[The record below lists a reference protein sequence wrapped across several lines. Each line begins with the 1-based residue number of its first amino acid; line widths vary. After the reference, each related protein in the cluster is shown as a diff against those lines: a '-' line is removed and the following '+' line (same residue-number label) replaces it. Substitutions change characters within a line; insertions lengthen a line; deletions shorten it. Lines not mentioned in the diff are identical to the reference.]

1 MLPKAGR
8 ISVKVLTKEE
18 AAEAVEQ
25 AYTGTLENPA
35 FYVNISN
42 MRVKVLGAVYKQG
55 MYFLSRENQ
64 SLGEVLSLAGG
75 VNFEQL
81 GKQLVLI
88 RGGINDTEGQSQA
101 DTGNASSASGIA
113 SRGTPMIFN
122 MDIQHLAD
130 PALTDIVIHNK
141 DRKTGG

>member
-35 FYVNISN
+35 FYVNICN

-64 SLGEVLSLAGG
+64 YLGEVLSLAGG

-88 RGGINDTEGQSQA
+88 RGGINDADGKSQA
-101 DTGNASSASGIA
+101 DTGNARYESGIV
-113 SRGTPMIFN
+113 SGG
-122 MDIQHLAD
+122 QH
-130 PALTDIVIHNK
+130 TSINQ
-141 DRKTGG
+141 DRY